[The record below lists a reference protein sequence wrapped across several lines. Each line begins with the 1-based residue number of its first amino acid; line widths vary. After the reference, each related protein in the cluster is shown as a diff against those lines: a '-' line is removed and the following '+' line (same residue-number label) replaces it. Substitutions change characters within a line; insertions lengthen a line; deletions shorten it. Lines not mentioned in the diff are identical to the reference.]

1 MERPSRRWKTLKHL
15 LLEMGFS
22 EGPRHLPNSLR
33 VLKWQGYPL
42 PSLPH
47 YFNPMKLSILELPD
61 SCLKPCKPIQ
71 ASGFVTVCVFMNFH

>member
-1 MERPSRRWKTLKHL
+1 MSSKWNTYSSLVRLFGS
-15 LLEMGFS
+15 FS